1 MPPFLYLGGHGSVN
15 NVENLKRLKITHV
28 LNMAQELDLDP
39 EEYMSQHQ
47 IKLVNIQ
54 AKDARN
60 YNIRSDFDKAFYF
73 IDSALQEQ
81 NGRIVINCARG
92 ISRSA
97 TIVIAYMMFRFNM
110 SLNEAHNIV
119 TRLRPHVRPNS
130 NFRRQ
135 LEQFEHELAYLK
147 YINETRNSLKAS
159 RHNLNTSINSNVNNE
174 SNTVLNAP
182 TNVTQA
188 PNIPQQI
195 PSAQQK
201 TANLNTSFTS
211 GPNTDQAN
219 TNMNKSVGGVLDLVG
234 MKFSTSKMQYNMA

>member
-1 MPPFLYLGGHGSVN
+1 LFLGGHGSVN
-15 NVENLKRLKITHV
+15 NIENLKRLKITHV
-28 LNMAQELDLDP
+28 LNMAQELDLNPD
-39 EEYMSQHQ
+39 EYMNEHQ

-54 AKDARN
+54 AKDART

-110 SLNEAHNIV
+110 SLSEAHNIV
-119 TRLRPHVRPNS
+119 SRLRPHVRPNS

-147 YINETRNSLKAS
+147 YMNETKSSQQQQQMKAS
-159 RHNLNTSINSNVNNE
+159 RQNLNTSINSNP
-174 SNTVLNAP
+174 SSTVLNTSA
-182 TNVTQA
+182 TNSTVNNNN
-188 PNIPQQI
+188 NIK
-195 PSAQQK
+195 SQK
-201 TANLNTSFTS
+201 TPSGLNTSTNSNS
-211 GPNTDQAN
+211 GGDGGAGGNVN
-219 TNMNKSVGGVLDLVG
+219 VNNRVGGVLDLVG
-234 MKFSTSKMQYNMA
+234 MKFSTTKMQYYMA